1 MLTISN
7 LTKSYG
13 KFLAVDNLNLHIDKG
28 EIFGFVGPNGAG
40 KTTTM
45 KIVCGLLTASGGS
58 VMVDGIDALN
68 HPDDIKRKVGY
79 VPDFFGVYDNL
90 KVMEYMEFFGSMYG
104 MKKSDVDD
112 ISDGLLELVNLSDKK
127 DVFVDTLSRGMKQRL
142 CVARALIHN
151 PELLVLDEPNSGLD
165 PRARFEMK
173 EVLKNLGAM
182 GKTIII
188 SSHILPELSEMCTSI
203 GIMEHGH
210 LVTSGHVDEIMNKSS
225 GSIKLHIRLAD
236 WKEARSALD
245 SSDENLDEAKA
256 ADESGNVSIA
266 EVADVTKEAS
276 SDDDASRI
284 GNVEAENAEA
294 TLDDTN
300 NRNNEAM
307 ENADQLRKKEI
318 HRFLM
323 EQPNVRKVN
332 YTEDE
337 ILVSFTG
344 DEAASAVLLKNL
356 IAQGFAVSGF
366 YKEKEDLETLF
377 LEITGEH
384 GGDKE

>member
-1 MLTISN
+1 MLNIQN
-7 LTKSYG
+7 LTKRYG
-13 KFLAVDNLNLHIDKG
+13 NFLAVNNLNLHIDKG

-45 KIVCGLLTASGGS
+45 KIVCGLLRASGGS
-58 VMVDGIDALN
+58 VTVDGIDAIN
-68 HPDDIKRKVGY
+68 NPDDIKRKVGY

-104 MKKSDVDD
+104 MKKDDVDN

-210 LVTSGHVDEIMNKSS
+210 LVTSGHVDDVMNS
-225 GSIKLHIRLAD
+225 GNGGMKLHIRLVD
-236 WKEARSALD
+236 TKDSKDCKYEDGKPEEGRLEDGRSEDGRPEKDRLEESRSEDDRPGKEELQ
-245 SSDENLDEAKA
+245 
-256 ADESGNVSIA
+256 
-266 EVADVTKEAS
+266 
-276 SDDDASRI
+276 RI
-284 GNVEAENAEA
+284 L
-294 TLDDTN
+294 T
-300 NRNNEAM
+300 
-307 ENADQLRKKEI
+307 
-318 HRFLM
+318 
-323 EQPNVRKVN
+323 EQPNVRKVQM
-332 YTEDE
+332 TEDE
-337 ILVSFTG
+337 ILVSFNG
-344 DEAASAVLLKNL
+344 DEAESAVLLKNL
-356 IAQGFAVSGF
+356 ILQGYAVSGF

-377 LEITGEH
+377 LEITGNH
-384 GGDKE
+384 GGSNE